1 MYACM
6 YVCNTLCTNA
16 RPLLSHYVCM
26 YVCVCVCVCMYACMY
41 VLLLCV
47 ERLLQAPTPPSPAPR
62 PPPPASTRP
71 VACMIVC
78 AGVGMDGWLF
88 NLLVCSLVG
97 SGCVGFWVVRGGDGR
112 AEVEAAQ
119 GGIGGGGDGS
129 DGGIR
134 ETAWAGA
141 RSSRSSTRTQ
151 SVETQWRAEPASSV
165 WQPRTD
171 STCRDMPSPGPGL
184 SPA

>member
-1 MYACM
+1 
-6 YVCNTLCTNA
+6 
-16 RPLLSHYVCM
+16 
-26 YVCVCVCVCMYACMY
+26 MYACMY

-141 RSSRSSTRTQ
+141 RSSRSSTPTALKRNSGPSRRRPIGSLATPCAH
-151 SVETQWRAEPASSV
+151 TPG
-165 WQPRTD
+165 PD
-171 STCRDMPSPGPGL
+171 STCRDVLSPGSGRAL
-184 SPA
+184 ARIVMTIFLRDGASG